1 MVRLSEVSSSWL
13 EGGTSQVVVGGS
25 WLPQFG
31 FAAGVKVVIE
41 VSKGQIVI
49 RPVDGEDRDG
59 VEV

>member
-13 EGGTSQVVVGGS
+13 EEGTSQVVVGGS

-31 FAAGVKVVIE
+31 FTAGVKVVIE

-49 RPVDGEDRDG
+49 RPVDGEDKDG